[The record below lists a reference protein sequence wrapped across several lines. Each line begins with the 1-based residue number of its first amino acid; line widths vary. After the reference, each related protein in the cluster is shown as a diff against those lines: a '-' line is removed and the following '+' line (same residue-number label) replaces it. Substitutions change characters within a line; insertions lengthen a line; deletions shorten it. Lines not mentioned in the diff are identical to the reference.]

1 MNILVIGSANTD
13 MVIRTDKAPLIG
25 ETVMGREFSVNSG
38 GKGLNQAVA
47 ISKLGGNVSFLGLVG
62 DDQNGK
68 MLTDTLKD
76 YGVNF
81 VGKALQDVPSGV
93 ALITVVGADNFI
105 VLDEGANGRITP
117 EFIVENKE
125 IIEQADFI
133 VLQLE
138 IPVESIIKIC
148 EFAGSSKAKV
158 VLNPAPY
165 KKLPKE
171 LYTMVDYLIPNE
183 HEAKDITGIIP
194 DNNQSCIKA
203 IKKLLELGVKN
214 AIITLGDRGSVYG
227 TETGIVFQN
236 AEKAVAVD
244 TTSAGDSFIGA
255 LTVRLAE
262 GYTLPDAVSFAT
274 KVSAITVSRKGAA
287 KSIPYIN
294 EVI

>member
-105 VLDEGANGRITP
+105 VLDEGANGKITP
-117 EFIVENKE
+117 EFIEENCKL
-125 IIEQADFI
+125 IEDADYI

-138 IPVESIIKIC
+138 IPTDTIIKIC
-148 EFAGSSKAKV
+148 ELAKSSKAKV

-165 KKLPKE
+165 KKLPPE
-171 LYTMVDYLIPNE
+171 IYSMVDYLIPNE
-183 HEAKDITGIIP
+183 HEAKDITGISP
-194 DNNQSCIKA
+194 DDNQSCIKA

-227 TETGIVFQN
+227 TENDIVFQP
-236 AEKAVAVD
+236 AEKANAVD

-255 LTVRLAE
+255 LIVRLSE
-262 GYTLPDAVSFAT
+262 GYPLTDAVSFAT

>member
-1 MNILVIGSANTD
+1 MNILVIGSANAD
-13 MVIRTDKAPLIG
+13 MVIRTDKAPLLG
-25 ETVMGREFSVNSG
+25 ETVIGREFSVNAG

-47 ISKLGGNVSFLGLVG
+47 ISKLGGKVSFLGLVG
-62 DDQNGK
+62 DDQNGR
-68 MLTDTLKD
+68 MLTDTLND

-81 VGKALQDVPSGV
+81 VGKALQDISSGV

-117 EFIVENKE
+117 EFVVENKE
-125 IIEQADFI
+125 IIEQADFV

-138 IPVESIIKIC
+138 IPVNAIIKIC
-148 EFAGSSKAKV
+148 ELAGSSNTKV

-165 KKLPKE
+165 RKLPKE
-171 LYTMVDYLIPNE
+171 LYAMVDYLIPNE
-183 HEAKDITGIIP
+183 HEAKDITGITP
-194 DNNQSCIKA
+194 NDEQSCIKA
-203 IKKLLELGVKN
+203 VNKLLELGVKN
-214 AIITLGDRGSVYG
+214 AIITLGDRGSVYS
-227 TETGIVFQN
+227 TENGIVFRN

-255 LTVRLAE
+255 LIVRLSE
-262 GYTLPDAVSFAT
+262 GSPLSDAVSFAT
-274 KVSAITVSRKGAA
+274 KVSAVTVSRKGAA